1 MTINKVCVSGNLTR
15 DCDLRKSAS
24 GLNVVN
30 FCIANNKR
38 KRNAQTGE
46 WEDEPNYIYCVMFGK
61 HAEKLANLLV
71 KGVKVVVSGRLQYSS
86 WEKDGVKRSKLD
98 VIVENI
104 EIMRKLEHHNVEDE
118 PFYSDGG
125 NVYQV

>member
-1 MTINKVCVSGNLTR
+1 MTINKVCVSGNLTH
-15 DCDLRKSAS
+15 DCDLRKTAS
-24 GLNVVN
+24 GLVVVN

-46 WEDEPNYIYCVMFGK
+46 WENEANYINCVMFGK
-61 HAEKLANLLV
+61 RAENIANLLL
-71 KGVKVVVSGRLQYSS
+71 KGVKVVVSGRLQYSA
-86 WEKDGVKRSKLD
+86 WESEGVRRSKLD

-118 PFYSDGG
+118 PFFSDSG
-125 NVYQV
+125 NVY